1 MKSYRRQHGVTVV
14 EFSLI
19 SSTLLLLVFGIL
31 ELGYFTFNLQ
41 AMNDLTRKTARIA
54 TVCQVSD
61 SDVIKSLALS
71 ETDLVPKGFTSANI
85 DIDYLDASGQVVG
98 NIFADN
104 APIHYVRAKVVNYNY
119 GFTGLLNFL
128 GENGVVSIPP
138 FETVLAAESL
148 GVGRLD
154 PETGSDVYIDCK

>member
-1 MKSYRRQHGVTVV
+1 MKTHRKQQGVTVV

-41 AMNDLTRKTARIA
+41 ALNDLTRKAARIA

-61 SDVIKSLALS
+61 GDVIKSLALS
-71 ETDLVPKGFTSANI
+71 ETDLVPKGFTSTNL
-85 DIDYLDASGQVVG
+85 DIDYLNSSGQKVD
-98 NIFADN
+98 NIFAAN
-104 APIHYVRAKVVNYNY
+104 APIQYVRAKVVGYNY
-119 GFTGLLNFL
+119 GFSGLLNFL

-138 FETVLAAESL
+138 FETILAAESL
-148 GVGRLD
+148 GVGRID